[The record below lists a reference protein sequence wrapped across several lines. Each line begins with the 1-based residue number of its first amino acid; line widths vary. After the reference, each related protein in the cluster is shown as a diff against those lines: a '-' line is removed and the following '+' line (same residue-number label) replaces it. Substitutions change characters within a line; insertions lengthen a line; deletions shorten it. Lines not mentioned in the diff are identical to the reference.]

1 MSKLVDALIKK
12 YEGEV
17 LVAKANIQILLHNPN
32 GVADHPDMAGTLDG
46 LVKTLHSAQEQ
57 LAALKCLETDDKE
70 FLQD

>member
-17 LVAKANIQILLHNPN
+17 MVAKANIEILLQSPV
-32 GVADHPDMAGTLDG
+32 GVADHPDMAETLDG
-46 LVKTLHSAQEQ
+46 LVKKLHSAQEQ
-57 LAALKCLETDDKE
+57 LEALASLKTEQE

>member
-46 LVKTLHSAQEQ
+46 LVKNLHSAQEQ
-57 LAALKCLETDDKE
+57 LSALRSLNKEDKE
-70 FLQD
+70 FIQD

>member
-17 LVAKANIQILLHNPN
+17 MVAKANIEILLHNPN

-46 LVKTLHSAQEQ
+46 LVRNLHSAQEQ
-57 LAALKCLETDDKE
+57 LAALKCLETNDKE